1 MRSGEPI
8 RGRKGEEEGESE
20 CSVQSEIKRSEANNV
35 LNKYVI
41 QDILLIMD
49 GKMRFI
55 QTIKTTDLLSLSRSI
70 SKIQFPP
77 QNYINCTKIRIKM

>member
-1 MRSGEPI
+1 
-8 RGRKGEEEGESE
+8 
-20 CSVQSEIKRSEANNV
+20 
-35 LNKYVI
+35 
-41 QDILLIMD
+41 MD

-77 QNYINCTKIRIKM
+77 QNYINGTKIKIKM